1 MVGAAGV
8 EDLFVHIMVANQA
21 GLRFYTQHG
30 FDIVAEESANAAH
43 YRYNLNLL
51 NLSQCLLIYRL
62 LSGVSAQMQPAA
74 QQ

>member
-1 MVGAAGV
+1 M
-8 EDLFVHIMVANQA
+8 HIMVANQA

-51 NLSQCLLIYRL
+51 NLSQCLYIRYFQL
-62 LSGVSAQMQPAA
+62 
-74 QQ
+74 